1 MGAETKQS
9 RTQRV
14 TRVLCA
20 AEPRGSADAIDALVH
35 AAGDLDVQAIA
46 LVGDLTS
53 GGGDARADYR
63 GVFRALGRANLPAFW
78 VPGPADAPVE
88 HYLREAH
95 NIEIVHPF
103 LHGVHGSA
111 AFASGSVLVAGFG
124 GEVDDDPEGARD
136 ERQRLRYPR
145 WEAEY
150 RLKVL
155 GELGELEHMLIF
167 ATPPAH
173 KGLGAPGSEAV
184 AELISTY
191 RARLAVVG
199 GPRTSEVLGRTMVVA
214 PGSIAEGQY
223 AIADLKSHE
232 VEMLDLVA
240 A

>member
-1 MGAETKQS
+1 MSTH
-9 RTQRV
+9 V
-14 TRVLCA
+14 THVLCA
-20 AEPRGSADAIDALVH
+20 ADPGGSEEAHARLLQVAADRPVQLILI
-35 AAGDLDVQAIA
+35 AG
-46 LVGDLTS
+46 G
-53 GGGDARADYR
+53 
-63 GVFRALGRANLPAFW
+63 LGRGDGTRERYRKLFRTLGQSRIPTYW
-78 VPGPADAPVE
+78 VPGRDDAPVSD
-88 HYLREAH
+88 YLREAAGVET
-95 NIEIVHPF
+95 ILPF
-103 LHGVHGSA
+103 LRGVHGTA
-111 AFASGSVLVAGFG
+111 AVVPGGHFAIAGMG
-124 GEVDDDPEGARD
+124 GEIDDDPDAPRD
-136 ERQRLRYPR
+136 ESERLRYPR

-155 GELGELEHMLIF
+155 GELGELERMLIF

-173 KGLGAPGSEAV
+173 KGLGAPGSETV